1 LLDAVLAYL
10 FGLGRLQAI
19 TDDPA
24 VENVM
29 VYGYNRVR
37 IEYADGRV
45 EQGPL
50 AANNDHELLQM
61 IRRIAAIG
69 QRNERALTVAK
80 PTLNMRL
87 PNGNRLSAIHV
98 VTPVPVVVTRRHRT
112 KRVNLDDMVAMGA
125 IDPILRQFLAAL
137 V

>member
-1 LLDAVLAYL
+1 VLDDAVVRALHEQAAGLLAAEFRNAPNASAEDRQAIGEDITARVVRAYVDARRVAGDSVGDDDEQALLDAVLAYL

-29 VYGYNRVR
+29 VFGYNRVR

-50 AANNDHELLQM
+50 AANEPP
-61 IRRIAAIG
+61 R
-69 QRNERALTVAK
+69 
-80 PTLNMRL
+80 
-87 PNGNRLSAIHV
+87 
-98 VTPVPVVVTRRHRT
+98 
-112 KRVNLDDMVAMGA
+112 
-125 IDPILRQFLAAL
+125 
-137 V
+137 